1 MTGARPTTVLIAAM
15 GGEGGGVLAGWI
27 VSAAEA
33 EGLAVQ
39 STSIPGVAQRTG
51 ATTYYIELQDGGGR
65 TPVMALYPTPG
76 QVDVMVASELIEA
89 GRAIQNGY
97 VTPDCTTLIASTHR
111 VYSMAERT
119 AMGDA
124 RFAAARVVEAAEGM
138 AQRAVLFDMEK
149 TAREAGSIINSVL
162 LGAIAGSGRLPIPVE
177 AFQEAIRRDGKAV
190 EANLA
195 AFDAG
200 LMRVREGVVEPLPQD
215 SEAKRARDYAEKSG
229 EALLSRIRRNFASSL
244 HTVLEEGVNRLV
256 DYQDAGYAALYLD
269 RLEALAK
276 AELEDDHDDDLVR
289 ETARW
294 LALWMAYE
302 DVARVAQIKLRP
314 ERFAR
319 IRADVGAR
327 PDQPLRIVEYFKP
340 GVEEFAALMPVKLG
354 RTLVRWAEKRGM
366 TDRLHVGLH
375 VPSTSIWGHSLMR
388 IMAATRRWRRRGY
401 RFQEEQAL
409 IDLWLSRI
417 EQARDLDRGLALEI
431 AQCAR
436 LLKGYGD
443 TFRRGRGNFTGI
455 MQTLVVPALAGE
467 MTPTATAQAIARA
480 REAALADAEGKE
492 LDKALNTAPQL
503 SQAAE

>member
-65 TPVMALYPTPG
+65 KPVMALYPTPG

-111 VYSMAERT
+111 VYSMSERT

-138 AQRAVLFDMEK
+138 AQHAVLFDMEK
-149 TAREAGSIINSVL
+149 AAREAGSIINSVL

-200 LMRVREGVVEPLPQD
+200 LARVREGVVEPLPQD
-215 SEAKRARDYAEKSG
+215 SEAKRAHDYAEKSG
-229 EALLSRIRRNFASSL
+229 EALLSRIRRNFASPL

-276 AELEDDHDDDLVR
+276 AEREDGHDDDLVR

-388 IMAATRRWRRRGY
+388 TMAATRRWRRRGY

-467 MTPTATAQAIARA
+467 MAPTATAQAIARA